1 MVSKGR
7 TDRGGKRRSDR
18 ERERERERER
28 GGGGRERGFYW
39 AWRNADGIPSA
50 VAAV

>member
-7 TDRGGKRRSDR
+7 IGVENAEVTENEK
-18 ERERERERER
+18 ERE
-28 GGGGRERGFYW
+28 RERGFYW